1 MLREIAEL
9 QFGSS
14 WNQLHDES
22 GIVIQLD
29 DNSIAQLRETLNTIN
44 RELLSSPDRYRSLNA
59 EYLSRQLGQQVVA
72 GIVASKPIRLS
83 KPDKKRR
90 QALSNALDH
99 MEVNYDELLSIK
111 QLSKVAGTSQRTL
124 EYIFQDKYQV
134 SPKTFLIARRLH
146 ATRQQLLQ
154 SQQKENRIIDIA
166 NQNGFWHMGQF
177 AKDYRSLY
185 GELPSQTQ
193 KKSCG

>member
-9 QFGSS
+9 QFGAS
-14 WNQLHDES
+14 WSKLHDES
-22 GIVIQLD
+22 GTVIQLD
-29 DNSIAQLRETLNTIN
+29 DNSIACLRETLNIIN
-44 RELLSSPDRYRSLNA
+44 RELLSSPNRYQSLNA
-59 EYLSRQLGQQVVA
+59 EYFSQQLGQQVVA

-90 QALSNALDH
+90 QALSNVLDY
-99 MEVNYDELLSIK
+99 MEVNYDDLISIK
-111 QLSKVAGTSQRTL
+111 QLCKVADTSQRTL

-134 SPKTFLIARRLH
+134 SPKTFLTARRLH

-166 NQNGFWHMGQF
+166 NRHGFWHMGQF
-177 AKDYRSLY
+177 AKDYRALY
-185 GELPSQTQ
+185 NELPSDTL
-193 KKSCG
+193 KKARN

>member
-1 MLREIAEL
+1 MLGEIAEL

-14 WNQLHDES
+14 WNKLQDES
-22 GIVIQLD
+22 GTVSQLD
-29 DNSIAQLRETLNTIN
+29 DNSIAHLRETLNTIN

-146 ATRQQLLQ
+146 TTRQQLLQ
-154 SQQKENRIIDIA
+154 SQQKENRIIEF
-166 NQNGFWHMGQF
+166 GYTVGVS
-177 AKDYRSLY
+177 R
-185 GELPSQTQ
+185 
-193 KKSCG
+193 